1 MSKKTLFESKPV
13 VLIGGLVIGGLAA
26 LLAANGNP
34 GNMAF
39 CIACFIRDIAGSVKL
54 HQAAV
59 VQYFRPEIVGLVC
72 GSFLVAIAKKEFKV
86 TSGSSPFTR
95 FLLGICTAILA
106 LVFLGCP
113 LRMLIR
119 MSAGDLNAYVACV
132 GFVLGIVCGAFFLK
146 KGYELTDE
154 KEEETKVSGYIMPIG
169 LLVILFLTINEGT
182 KAMFAFSESGPGS
195 AHAPAIMSLIVALVI
210 GGIAYKAKT
219 CFAGSIRNAIF
230 TKDPTSFL
238 SILGIFIA
246 LLVYNLAVGKFN
258 PTFEG
263 QPVAHNDHV
272 FNFISMYGVGLAATF
287 AGGCPLRQLILTGK
301 GGMDNAINVIG
312 MLLGAAIAHNFGL
325 ASSANGTT
333 PAGRVATFVCLAIV
347 LVVGVTNT
355 RKS

>member
-146 KGYELTDE
+146 KGYELSDE

-182 KAMFAFSESGPGS
+182 KAMFAFSESGPGA

-210 GGIAYKAKT
+210 GGIAYKSKT

-246 LLVYNLAVGKFN
+246 LLVYNIAVGKFN

>member
-1 MSKKTLFESKPV
+1 MSKKTLFESKSV

-195 AHAPAIMSLIVALVI
+195 AHAPAIMSLIVAVVI
-210 GGIAYKAKT
+210 GGIAYKSKT